1 MKLPD
6 FLHVD
11 TNLHKLKLD
20 QKIFGWAP
28 PKIGVAKLV
37 TGLWNWMNLKNELM
51 ERTDLLHTGG
61 NSGKLKF
68 NSGIFGC
75 VWSKLAMPV

>member
-1 MKLPD
+1 
-6 FLHVD
+6 
-11 TNLHKLKLD
+11 
-20 QKIFGWAP
+20 
-28 PKIGVAKLV
+28 
-37 TGLWNWMNLKNELM
+37 MNLKNELM

-75 VWSKLAMPV
+75 VWSKLAMSV